1 MEDVEFYCPRCK
13 AALTSLT
20 DSYTCTVCQAQYP
33 IILGIPD
40 FRVFPD
46 PYIDIAEDRQK
57 AERIFERAANSDFS
71 TLVEYYWS
79 ITPDTPR
86 EMARRFTA
94 QALAAVERGRH
105 LLNLHSA
112 VKTKLEEPNVRVLD
126 LGTRTGGLLMAAA
139 ERAQK
144 PVGIDIA
151 FRWLI
156 IARTRLEEAKLS
168 AQLICCCAEF
178 LPFRAETFSLVVAEN
193 LLEHTAQPQ
202 LCIEEAHR
210 VLKPN
215 GVFFATTWNRLAL
228 APEPHVR
235 LWGVGWLPREMGRRY
250 IKLRKG
256 MSYDHVRLLS
266 IFELRRLLRSIPFQN
281 YTIELPNFSAPE
293 LKNVSPA
300 QRRAIKVYE
309 WLKPWPLL
317 RGILLIFAPVFYLIC
332 FRRPPMTSSVL
343 PEIGR

>member
-1 MEDVEFYCPRCK
+1 MEDVEYCCPRCK
-13 AALTSLT
+13 AALTST
-20 DSYTCTVCQAQYP
+20 TYGYTCAACNAHYP

-46 PYIDIAEDRQK
+46 PYIDIVEDRRK

-112 VKTKLEEPNVRVLD
+112 VKTKLEEPKARVLD

-144 PVGIDIA
+144 PVGI
-151 FRWLI
+151 
-156 IARTRLEEAKLS
+156 
-168 AQLICCCAEF
+168 
-178 LPFRAETFSLVVAEN
+178 
-193 LLEHTAQPQ
+193 AQPQ

-300 QRRAIKVYE
+300 QRRAIKIYE